1 MKTDIMSRLFRY
13 LVALCFLV
21 LAACGSSPAVHYFTL
36 ESAGDYVAHD
46 DVGSPIMAVG
56 ALRLPEYLNRSQF
69 VARGSGSEIVVDDLN
84 RWAEPLDDA
93 IHRVLATNLDILLD
107 TMVVIAYPATVVAYT
122 DYRLIGRIDHFISDP
137 NGMVVLR
144 VHWGV
149 TDLDGVVVLPAKRA
163 SFQSQAAKPGDP
175 GSIAQAMSDVLAQFS
190 SAIAAEVESAGLAQ
204 AP

>member
-1 MKTDIMSRLFRY
+1 MKTDIMNRFFRY

-46 DVGSPIMAVG
+46 DDGSPILTVG
-56 ALRLPEYLNRSQF
+56 TLRLPEYLNRSQY
-69 VARGSGSEIVVDDLN
+69 VSRGSGSEIVDDDLN

-107 TMVVIAYPATVVAYT
+107 TVVVIAYPSTVVAHT

-137 NGMVVLR
+137 NGIVVLR
-144 VHWGV
+144 VQWGI
-149 TDLDGVVVLPAKRA
+149 TDPNGVVVLPAKRA

-175 GSIAQAMSDVLAQFS
+175 GSIAQGMSDVLAQFS
-190 SAIAAEVESAGLAQ
+190 SAIAAEVNAMDLAN
-204 AP
+204 

>member
-1 MKTDIMSRLFRY
+1 MKTDIMNRFFRY

-21 LAACGSSPAVHYFTL
+21 LAACGASPAVHYFTL

-46 DVGSPIMAVG
+46 DDGSPILTVG
-56 ALRLPEYLNRSQF
+56 TLRLPEYLNRSQF
-69 VARGSGSEIVVDDLN
+69 VSRGSGSEIVVDDLN

-107 TMVVIAYPATVVAYT
+107 TVVVIAYPSTVVAHT

-137 NGMVVLR
+137 NGIVVLR
-144 VHWGV
+144 VQWGI
-149 TDLDGVVVLPAKRA
+149 TDPNGVVVLPAKRA

-175 GSIAQAMSDVLAQFS
+175 GSIAQGMSDVLAQFS
-190 SAIAAEVESAGLAQ
+190 SAIAAEVNAMDLAN
-204 AP
+204 